1 MTSMS
6 ERASEL
12 IEIYG
17 SYPMAKQF
25 ASNDLTSDLQDDQL
39 PAYDA
44 AFDPDPTTK
53 RHAACD
59 ECSMA
64 VLMLNSK
71 SCSSDLESLQE
82 SAN

>member
-1 MTSMS
+1 MASIS
-6 ERASEL
+6 ERAVEL

-17 SYPMAKQF
+17 NYPMAKQF
-25 ASNDLTSDLQDDQL
+25 ATNDLSSDLPDDEV

-44 AFDPDPTTK
+44 AFDTDPMTK

-59 ECSMA
+59 ECSMV
-64 VLMLNSK
+64 VLILCSK
-71 SCSSDLESLQE
+71 FFSFDLESLQE

>member
-6 ERASEL
+6 ERAVEL
-12 IEIYG
+12 VEIYG
-17 SYPMAKQF
+17 NYPMARQF
-25 ASNDLTSDLQDDQL
+25 AANDLTSDLQDDEA

-44 AFDPDPTTK
+44 AFDPDPMTK

-59 ECSMA
+59 ECSMV
-64 VLMLNSK
+64 VLLCSK
-71 SCSSDLESLQE
+71 SLSSDLESLQE